1 MGFLDAC
8 AFTGHLLAIYSVSW
22 LFQSGFSIPINFNVI
37 FFSGFVG
44 FMGVM
49 TYSFLTNLEH
59 NEYLNV
65 QPVSVDMVV
74 KAKLAI

>member
-1 MGFLDAC
+1 
-8 AFTGHLLAIYSVSW
+8 
-22 LFQSGFSIPINFNVI
+22 
-37 FFSGFVG
+37 
-44 FMGVM
+44 M

-74 KAKLAI
+74 RAKLAVYFILTSGVTVGYVLLIGFLKG